1 MQINGNSDVG
11 RTRIANED
19 AFRFGT
25 FDDGTSWAVD
35 CVSCPAHKLC
45 NHGQKNENIVDVQ
58 TSEAFLVGDL
68 VEIVGTEIMHRKAIM
83 LAIVL
88 PCIIMVASM
97 VGIYLLTL
105 NETIAA
111 IAGLILMILFFV
123 ALYAMRNKIE
133 KEFVFRINKTN
144 I

>member
-1 MQINGNSDVG
+1 MSQTEEIKHKG
-11 RTRIANED
+11 RIV
-19 AFRFGT
+19 
-25 FDDGTSWAVD
+25 AVDPKRGRVRAIIEGSSD

-45 NHGQKNENIVDVQ
+45 NHGQKNENIVDVH